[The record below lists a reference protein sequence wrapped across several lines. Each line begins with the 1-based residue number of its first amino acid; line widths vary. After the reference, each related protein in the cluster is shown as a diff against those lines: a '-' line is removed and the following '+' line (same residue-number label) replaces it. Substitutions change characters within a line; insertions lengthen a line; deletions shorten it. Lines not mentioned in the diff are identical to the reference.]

1 MPNDSITR
9 SLSGNPS
16 LRENASIP
24 HDGLHRTLESSGMI
38 AVILDA
44 GGCVLFINKKGC
56 DALGLPEAEIVGQK
70 WADRFLPDSAKE
82 EFNRRFH
89 ETLSGECRI
98 SGLDESPVLTHTG
111 EERIVGWHRPLIRDG
126 SGRAPSVVLTGEDV
140 TPRVEIE
147 EALLESEAR
156 YRTLAEMLPDGIVLH
171 TGGIIVLAN
180 EAAVRLAGGRRPE
193 DLVGKPV
200 MEFVHPDFRPVIA
213 EQIRHLL
220 DRPAKVELI
229 EQKFIR
235 LDGTAV
241 DVDVA
246 SVSSQYRGKPA
257 ILTMVRDSTQAKLIR
272 EALEDSERRFHALL
286 EHAPDGMNIFEV
298 DLQNGKRKLVFCN
311 DRYVEMSGFT
321 RVELLTRADHIDDLL
336 EVYSR
341 EGKMPATPAESYRS
355 GSPQSGTCSWKRPDG
370 RENYFEYTTVPM
382 LIDGRPHLIG
392 IDRDITERRRN
403 ETALQ
408 FTQFAVDHSAE
419 AAFWMD
425 PDGRL
430 VYVNEAACRSL
441 AYSRKELLKLS
452 VNDIDPDFPIERW
465 RTHWYDVKRRGHFII
480 ESRHKRKDRTIFPV
494 EIQVNFVEFGGR
506 EYNCAFV
513 RDISL
518 RKEME
523 ARIQADIREKEVM
536 LKEIHHRV
544 KNNMQVISSLLHLQ
558 SSFIRDESSRRM
570 FHESQSR
577 IRSMAMVH
585 EQLYQTKDFAGI
597 EFGRYVENLTKELMV
612 TFGSHAM
619 GIELKSEIPS
629 FMLDVNEAIPC
640 GLIVNELVTNALK
653 HAFPEGWGEEGTAKP
668 EEKRILIRITPLKS
682 GFWNLTVKDNGIGIP
697 GDFNIRETESLGMKI
712 VIALVDQMG
721 GAIKVDGRKGSEFS
735 VTLKKNP
742 PAES

>member
-1 MPNDSITR
+1 
-9 SLSGNPS
+9 
-16 LRENASIP
+16 
-24 HDGLHRTLESSGMI
+24 
-38 AVILDA
+38 
-44 GGCVLFINKKGC
+44 
-56 DALGLPEAEIVGQK
+56 VGRK

-89 ETLSGECRI
+89 ETFLGGSGI

-111 EERIVGWHRPLIRDG
+111 GERIIGWRRSSIRDG
-126 SGRAPSVVLTGEDV
+126 SGHVPSVVIVGEEV
-140 TPRVEIE
+140 ASRVAIE
-147 EALLESEAR
+147 EALLESETR
-156 YRTLAEMLPDGIVLH
+156 YRALAEMLPDGIVVH
-171 TGGIIVLAN
+171 AGGIVVYAN
-180 EAAVRLAGGRRPE
+180 EAALTLAGGRCPE

-220 DRPAKVELI
+220 DRPAKVQLI

-235 LDGTAV
+235 LDGTFV
-241 DVDVA
+241 DVDVS
-246 SVSSQYRGKPA
+246 SVSSRYGGKPA
-257 ILTMVRDSTQAKLIR
+257 ILTVIRDSTQAKIIR
-272 EALEDSERRFHALL
+272 EALQDSERRFHALL
-286 EHAPDGMNIFEV
+286 EHAPDGMNIFEI
-298 DLQNGKRKLVFCN
+298 DLQNEKRRLVFCN
-311 DRYVEMSGFT
+311 DRYVEMSGYT
-321 RVELLTRADHIDDLL
+321 RMELLTCADHIDDFL
-336 EVYSR
+336 EVQAR

-355 GSPQSGTCSWKRPDG
+355 GVPQSGTCSWKRPDG

-392 IDRDITERRRN
+392 IDRDITDRRQT

-441 AYSRKELLKLS
+441 AYPRKELLKLS
-452 VNDIDPDFPIERW
+452 VND
-465 RTHWYDVKRRGHFII
+465 
-480 ESRHKRKDRTIFPV
+480 
-494 EIQVNFVEFGGR
+494 
-506 EYNCAFV
+506 
-513 RDISL
+513 
-518 RKEME
+518 
-523 ARIQADIREKEVM
+523 
-536 LKEIHHRV
+536 
-544 KNNMQVISSLLHLQ
+544 
-558 SSFIRDESSRRM
+558 RDEPSRRM

-577 IRSMAMVH
+577 IRSMALVH

-597 EFGRYVENLTKELMV
+597 EFGRYVDNLTKELMV
-612 TFGSHAM
+612 TFGSSEM
-619 GIELKSEIPS
+619 GIELKTEIPS

-668 EEKRILIRITPLKS
+668 EKKRILIRITPLKS

-697 GDFNIRETESLGMKI
+697 GGFNIRETESLGMKI

-721 GAIKVDGRKGSEFS
+721 GTIKVDGRKGSEFS
-735 VTLKKNP
+735 VTFRKNP
-742 PAES
+742 PR